1 MAVGVNEIDALVS
14 YIYANCGKKV
24 GNISRDREQLT
35 LEIYGGLDDQQIE
48 RTVDNFTWIEG
59 LEHSTTES
67 VIFQI
72 EYEE

>member
-1 MAVGVNEIDALVS
+1 MAVGLNEIDALVS
-14 YIYANCGKKV
+14 YIYANCDKKV
-24 GNISRDREQLT
+24 EGISRDKEQLT
-35 LEIYGGLDDQQIE
+35 LEIYGGLDDRQIE
-48 RTVDNFTWIEG
+48 RIMDNFIWIEG